1 MFLGL
6 IDTAAIHANNADIE
20 GSSSSGR
27 MPRFFLSEREH
38 PVRIKSRLVLF
49 QLILISSYLF
59 YFFEQTS
66 IAVDQTSTKPV
77 LDAKRAF
84 SYLVKICDLGSRTT
98 GSDGMRKQQSMLEK
112 HFTKLG
118 ATLVWQDFDMRHP
131 ENGENIVVRNLIVQ
145 WEPKKTDR
153 VLLCTHY
160 DTRPF
165 PVNDPRNPK
174 GLFVGANDGGSGT
187 ALFMELGHVLQNLP
201 LNVGVDLVFFDAEE
215 IVYDEQR
222 DPFFIGSK
230 YFSQAYADDTSSPRY
245 RNGILVDMIAD
256 ADLQLFYEKNSLKYA
271 GALVEEVWGI
281 AKELKNRALIR
292 AKREGDDNLAF
303 DSVWCVYDV
312 DDHPHVHEAREMAV
326 ANGIELAISNPC
338 FELWLLLHFR
348 DSPGMQQRD
357 TLGTMLKQYDPDY
370 DKHVVYAMFSAG
382 YEEAVARARRMDQFA
397 EECGD
402 AGCNPTTGV
411 YRLTTLI
418 RGE

>member
-6 IDTAAIHANNADIE
+6 IDTAAIHANNAELE

-59 YFFEQTS
+59 FFFEQTS

-145 WEPKKTDR
+145 WEPKKTER

-230 YFSQAYADDTSSPRY
+230 YFSQAYADDASSPRY

-256 ADLQLFYEKNSLKYA
+256 ADLQLFHEKNSLKYA

-281 AKELKNRALIR
+281 AKELKI
-292 AKREGDDNLAF
+292 KEFKPSIG
-303 DSVWCVYDV
+303 YEIK
-312 DDHPHVHEAREMAV
+312 DDHLPLNSIAKIPVIDLIDFDYTRGVPKGKSFWHTMADTPDKCSGSSMV
-326 ANGIELAISNPC
+326 KVGNV
-338 FELWLLLHFR
+338 LLEWIKR
-348 DSPGMQQRD
+348 Q
-357 TLGTMLKQYDPDY
+357 K
-370 DKHVVYAMFSAG
+370 
-382 YEEAVARARRMDQFA
+382 
-397 EECGD
+397 
-402 AGCNPTTGV
+402 
-411 YRLTTLI
+411 
-418 RGE
+418 